1 MSTLSSEVS
10 VSFDC
15 PEDQN
20 GDKQIQRVPARSAQ
34 VGGGIT
40 VGRIL
45 PSLQRRMVGAW
56 CFLDHAGPAVFT
68 SGPGLRVG
76 PHPHIGLQTF
86 TWMIQGE
93 VLHRDSLGHVQ
104 VIKPGQVNLMTAG
117 RGISHT
123 EESLPG
129 EDKLHAVQLWIALPF
144 KDAACEP
151 AFDHHPDLPRWR
163 EGECD
168 FTLLAGSYEGR
179 QAPSKLYSPLMG
191 MDLNSVKAGRVALN
205 LKPEF
210 EYGFLVVQGTV
221 GIGTEQFQT
230 NELAYVGRGLTQL
243 SLDVSAGC
251 RVIVLGGEPYT
262 DELVL
267 WWNFVGQNKEIITQA
282 QRDWRAAHDRFG
294 VVQGYDG
301 DPLQAPDLPWETA

>member
-45 PSLQRRMVGAW
+45 PSSQRRMVGAW

-144 KDAACEP
+144 KDA
-151 AFDHHPDLPRWR
+151 
-163 EGECD
+163 
-168 FTLLAGSYEGR
+168 
-179 QAPSKLYSPLMG
+179 PSVSPLLIITPICRVG
-191 MDLNSVKAGRVALN
+191 VKASATSPCWPVVMRGGRHPASCIRL
-205 LKPEF
+205 
-210 EYGFLVVQGTV
+210 
-221 GIGTEQFQT
+221 
-230 NELAYVGRGLTQL
+230 
-243 SLDVSAGC
+243 
-251 RVIVLGGEPYT
+251 
-262 DELVL
+262 
-267 WWNFVGQNKEIITQA
+267 
-282 QRDWRAAHDRFG
+282 
-294 VVQGYDG
+294 
-301 DPLQAPDLPWETA
+301 